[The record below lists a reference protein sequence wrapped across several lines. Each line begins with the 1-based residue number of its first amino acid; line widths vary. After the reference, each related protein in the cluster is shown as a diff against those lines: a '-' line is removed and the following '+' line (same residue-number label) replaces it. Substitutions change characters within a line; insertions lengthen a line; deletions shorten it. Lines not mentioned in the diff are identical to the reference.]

1 MLLKKHL
8 WLATLLLGLLLTTA
22 CNDDEEP
29 GIPEIV
35 ATWNFSSLDFDIKI
49 NDKPL
54 LDFLINDLDYP
65 PAEAAALEA
74 FLKASIAGELPLNN
88 STITFKADGTYE
100 VKENGTVQDS
110 GTYEL
115 NAAKTI
121 LKLTSG
127 GVTDEVEVLELNQ
140 ARLVIKFSEVEND
153 DITEDGIP
161 EKVQVNVTVRFTK

>member
-1 MLLKKHL
+1 MFLKRQI

-22 CNDDEEP
+22 CNNDDEP
-29 GIPEIV
+29 TISEIV
-35 ATWNFSSLDFDIKI
+35 ATWNFNSLEFDIQI

-54 LDFLINDLDYP
+54 LDFLIDDLDYTQE
-65 PAEAAALEA
+65 EAAALEA
-74 FLKASIAGELPLNN
+74 FLKGSIAGEFPLNN
-88 STITFKADGTYE
+88 STITFKSDGTYE

-140 ARLVIKFSEVEND
+140 TRLVIKFSEVDNE

-161 EKVQVNVTVRFTK
+161 EKVQVDVTVRFNK